1 MPEFL
6 EKRLKKEYPND
17 PAAPYKIMNSL
28 GAMRGS
34 KVTAKGIEM
43 EKKHKADLGKKS
55 KTKK

>member
-1 MPEFL
+1 MPAFL
-6 EKRLKKEYPND
+6 EAKLKREYPND

-34 KVTAKGIEM
+34 KITSQGVAM

>member
-6 EKRLKKEYPND
+6 EKRLKREYPND

-28 GAMRGS
+28 GAMHGS
-34 KVTAKGIEM
+34 KRTPKGVAM

-55 KTKK
+55 KVKK